1 MGKFAGLVKF
11 TGRTGDIV
19 GSKGTKGDYITR
31 IHQPIVKNPNTMKQ
45 VAQRLRFLT
54 ATALSAAIMEAD
66 DAGMVG
72 YAKGRRIS
80 TRNAMT
86 QMLAKKTNEAIRI
99 DETTPSNPRAEID
112 YGRVFISYG
121 IGDQVM
127 FGELDLSTEGQV
139 STTWTGGIANQVVH
153 MVVYNPVANQAV
165 AATPVEGT
173 TGAIVCNVP
182 RIWSGMKVYVY
193 GFTQNMKSEDEAIN
207 YISWWSM
214 GSVEA
219 EAQLSATD
227 AEATPSISAYLGTGD
242 IA

>member
-1 MGKFAGLVKF
+1 MGKFVGMVKF
-11 TGRTGDIV
+11 VGRTGDIV

-31 IHQPIVKNPNTMKQ
+31 VYQPDVKNPNTMKQ
-45 VAQRLRFLT
+45 IAQRLRFLA

-86 QMLAKKTNEAIRI
+86 QTLAKKTNDAISI

-112 YGRVFISYG
+112 YGQVFISHG
-121 IGDQVM
+121 TGDQVQ
-127 FGELDLSTEGQV
+127 FGEIDLSSEGQV
-139 STTWTGGIANQVVH
+139 SATWTGGTANQVVH
-153 MVVYNPVANQAV
+153 MVVYNPDLNKAV
-165 AATPVEGT
+165 AATPTTGT

-182 RIWSGMKVYVY
+182 AIWSGMKVHVY
-193 GFTQNMKSEDEAIN
+193 GFAQNMKSQDEAVN
-207 YISWWSM
+207 YISWWNM

-227 AEATPSISAYLGTGD
+227 AEATPSISTYLGSGA